1 MTGPHP
7 IPVEIVPWIAWSA
20 ERVLLPVIVG
30 AVGGMISAWFVGK
43 RTSRFIEQTAAFA
56 RDQLIENIQ
65 PNLRISLTTSGLVQD
80 FYRCVFQ
87 VTAHDD
93 SKPAKLLGT
102 ELEASCTIHG
112 ATYFVKGADISS
124 MPLLTASS
132 SRGVVLMAA
141 ARCASEECNWKW
153 RIIVRY
159 EDYRGLR
166 VYEQDSNGK
175 IVIVQ
180 TRKTHS

>member
-1 MTGPHP
+1 MLGSHP
-7 IPVEIVPWIAWSA
+7 IPIEIAPWIAWSA
-20 ERVLLPVIVG
+20 ERILLPVIVG

-65 PNLRISLTTSGLVQD
+65 PNLRISLTTSGLVQG

-87 VTAHDD
+87 ITAHGD

-102 ELEASCTIHG
+102 ELETSCTIHG
-112 ATYFVKGADISS
+112 ATYFVKGADLSS
-124 MPLLTASS
+124 MPHLTAGSTHE
-132 SRGVVLMAA
+132 VVLAAA

-159 EDYRGLR
+159 EDYRSFR

-180 TRKTHS
+180 TRKAHS